1 MATPSSPTMTSPSR
15 TPTRAAGL
23 SVSTLTTRALE
34 LAGGRRGR
42 QNWRFF
48 VSNLSEMAAQ
58 HTDQTLAA
66 ADGMLERVVADVGKT
81 APADA
86 ADLKA
91 KAGTREMYEL
101 LRRRQSDLPQI
112 GVVSLL
118 TTQGE
123 LVNFSR
129 TFPTPHIDLADR
141 DYLKAHLASDAL
153 GVYLSAPVKNRAA
166 AGRGSVAPARA
177 LPLTE
182 IDLDAEPRLVL
193 PWNELNRVLGGGV
206 VAGSLVLV
214 GGGR

>member
-101 LRRRQSDLPQI
+101 LRRRQSDLPQVS
-112 GVVSLL
+112 VVSILTMDGALKELL
-118 TTQGE
+118 ALMALMSGSLAVASTPGQGATFRVDLPLARAHSPG
-123 LVNFSR
+123 LVDANAMA
-129 TFPTPHIDLADR
+129 ADR
-141 DYLKAHLASDAL
+141 DRDRCL
-153 GVYLSAPVKNRAA
+153 A
-166 AGRGSVAPARA
+166 AGMSDHLPEPLSREALVAM
-177 LPLTE
+177 
-182 IDLDAEPRLVL
+182 VL
-193 PWNELNRVLGGGV
+193 KWVR
-206 VAGSLVLV
+206 
-214 GGGR
+214 